1 MPDGCGGRSLAL
13 AAPRAV
19 ASAVAGGQGL
29 AVLEVPVPDA
39 LAGRTVRLQA
49 PADCLFSDVLVHT
62 F

>member
-19 ASAVAGGQGL
+19 ASAVADGQGL